1 MLPKTTAFFSTTLL
15 AIGCL
20 TLFSC
25 GGQTTSNDSGLI
37 FCQTNDDCPTGMFC
51 DDGVC
56 SQLEDGGPDID
67 GGDDAGDG
75 GPDADGGDL
84 TDNGPGQPDIET
96 EPVALEFGNGRIGVK
111 VERLLVARN
120 AGDADLTLLSL
131 SLESGTSDE
140 FEVHPEGSLNVTL
153 APGEEYEILVDYT
166 PTDGLADQGALLV
179 SSNDPDEALL
189 RVPLSSSYK
198 GSSEITL
205 VEDPAE
211 AGPQLAEIDFGDV
224 PLGASAQRTVYLK
237 NSGRANAVLSIDDA
251 RTEPPSSLYFSVQ
264 VFPDLPAYLSPDQ
277 GPCSGDPDCEGNAVC
292 TSGACV
298 DPAGHVQGV
307 VTLTLRFTPDQ
318 AGDVTEALIVS
329 NDEDDAGGDGDER
342 PLVVPLV
349 GRGILPVLQVEPNPI
364 DFDQWYVG
372 QQAEQ
377 TVTLRNIGMQQLMID
392 SLSLESGDPF
402 TLDSGGQ
409 SSWTLQPDGQV
420 QVTIGYAPQTPGAF
434 QDSFIVTSND
444 PQSPARVDVLASA
457 VMAPAI
463 EMLPAQIDFGE
474 IQLTQIATASVQV
487 NNTGG
492 SDLVVSDIRLSS
504 GSSDA
509 FSVLQSVL
517 PAIGPGQSRSI
528 NLVYHP
534 TSPVGT
540 DSGTIEIES
549 NDPATPVA
557 TLGLSGLGTDPAVV
571 AEPAAVDFGPI
582 YLGFEAGPA
591 TVTIR
596 NAGFGTLTISAV
608 GLASG
613 TEPDFSLR
621 NLPALP
627 ADLSAGESV
636 TVDLY
641 YTPLGTGLRSSTIQ
655 VLSSDQDNPLLSIPI
670 AGSGSDC
677 PAGYWDIDGD
687 PGNGCE
693 YACDLSNGGV
703 EGCDGEDNDCDAQTD
718 EDLASRTCSVANQW
732 GTCNGQEICDGS
744 NGWVGCDARTPAAEI
759 CDTIDNNCSGFTDA
773 DDGTLF
779 LPLCEMQAGA
789 CAGAAHRDDLCVDGA
804 WNPCQAIDYLANS
817 TDYATSEACDGIDN
831 NCDGATDEELTT
843 RSCYQINNWGSCSG
857 TENCSG
863 SAGWTGCD
871 APAPEQEIC
880 DTHDNNCDGLT
891 DTDDGTLLLMP
902 CDLQSGVCAGSVH
915 RAGLCVDG
923 IWQAC
928 QAVDYGPNFGV
939 EVCGN
944 SLDEDCS
951 GAAED
956 KDTDG
961 DGFLDVAC
969 GGDDCNDLDPAT
981 HPGATEIQDTRDND
995 CDTLVDEGLIPAG
1008 AVIVTEIMKDPSA
1021 ASDTYGE
1028 YLEVTNVWT
1037 NPVNLDSWTI
1047 RDDGSDGHQI
1057 DKPSGI
1063 VIAPGQSAV
1072 LCRNDNASLNG
1083 GVVCDYDY
1091 DDFILGQTSG
1101 AGDEVVL
1108 ELDGVEIDRVDYLT
1122 DSWPDTA
1129 GHSMNLDPAAYDPA
1143 ANDLV
1148 ANWCNTPT
1156 SDAYKLPGGD
1166 WGTPGDFN
1174 PTCSGD
1180 LAVLAVNPVS
1190 GIDAGGETI
1199 TIVGSGFSGT
1209 NAVKIGTLDCAAY
1222 AVVDDTHVSCTTP
1235 AQASGDYD
1243 LTVVKGVNSKTLTA
1257 GYRYTAEAQAPGIDW
1272 CVLQYPVALS
1282 VAAGAPTPLIFGR
1295 VYKAGVTEP
1304 AGPPAG
1310 ITAQVGYGAQ
1320 ASDPRTT
1327 PGWSWL
1333 DAVWNPSCPDCGN
1346 DDEFMRSLTVEL
1358 PGNYSYAYR
1367 FSEDGG
1373 YTFIYADLPPGTTDG
1388 FSTGALGALDVQ

>member
-1 MLPKTTAFFSTTLL
+1 MHSKTAAFFSVTLPAIACL
-15 AIGCL
+15 AF
-20 TLFSC
+20 FSC
-25 GGQTTSNDSGLI
+25 GGQGTFHDSGVI
-37 FCQTNDDCPTGMFC
+37 VCQTNDTCPAGMFC
-51 DDGVC
+51 NDGVC
-56 SQLEDGGPDID
+56 AHLEDGEPVSD
-67 GGDDAGDG
+67 GGDG
-75 GPDADGGDL
+75 GSDADGGDGGDV
-84 TDNGPGQPDIET
+84 TDSGPGQPDIET
-96 EPVALEFGNGRIGVK
+96 DPIALEFGNGRIGVK

-120 AGDADLTLLSL
+120 VGDADLTLLSL
-131 SLESGTSDE
+131 ALEAGTSTE
-140 FEVHPEGSLNVTL
+140 FNVHPIGTLNITL
-153 APGEEYEILVDYT
+153 IPGEEYEILVSYT
-166 PTDGLADQGALLV
+166 PVDGLADQGALLV

-205 VEDPAE
+205 TDDPAE

-224 PLGASAQRTVYLK
+224 PLGASSQRTVYLK
-237 NSGRANAVLSIDDA
+237 NTGRANAVLAIDDA
-251 RTEPPSSLYFSVQ
+251 RTEPPSSLYFSVE
-264 VFPDLPAYLSPDQ
+264 VFPDLPAYLSPDP
-277 GPCSGDPDCEGNAVC
+277 GPCADDPDCEDNAVC
-292 TSGACV
+292 NSGACV
-298 DPAGHVQGV
+298 DQTGHVQGV
-307 VTLTLRFTPDQ
+307 VTLTLRFSPGA
-318 AGDVTEALIVS
+318 AGSVAEALIVT

-349 GRGILPVLQVEPNPI
+349 GRGILPTLEVEPNPI
-364 DFDQWYVG
+364 DFNGWFVG

-377 TVTLRNIGMQQLMID
+377 TVRLHNIGQQDLMID
-392 SLSLESGDPF
+392 SLALESGAPF

-409 SSWTLQPDGQV
+409 SSWTLAPDAET
-420 QVTIGYAPQTPGAF
+420 QVTVGYAPLAPGAF
-434 QDSFIVTSND
+434 QDTLIVTSND
-444 PQSPARVDVLASA
+444 PESPARVDVLASA
-457 VMAPAI
+457 VTAPAI
-463 EMLPAQIDFGE
+463 SAVPAQIDFGE
-474 IQLTQIATASVQV
+474 VQLSQIATIDVQIA
-487 NNTGG
+487 NNGG
-492 SDLVVSDIRLSS
+492 SDLVVSDIRLAS

-509 FSVLQSVL
+509 FSVLQSLL
-517 PAIGPGQSRSI
+517 PAIAPGQSRTLNVI
-528 NLVYHP
+528 YYP
-534 TSPVGT
+534 TPPVGA
-540 DSGTIEIES
+540 DGGTIEIES

-557 TLGLSGLGTDPAVV
+557 TVGLSGLGTDPAVV

-591 TVTIR
+591 TVSVR
-596 NAGFGTLTISAV
+596 NAGFGTLTISAI

-636 TVDLY
+636 TADLY

-655 VLSSDQDNPLLSIPI
+655 VLNSDQDNPLLSIPI
-670 AGSGSDC
+670 AGTGSDC
-677 PAGYWDIDGD
+677 PAGHWDIDGD

-693 YACDLSNGGV
+693 YACDLSHGGV
-703 EGCDGEDNDCDAQTD
+703 EDCDGEDNDCDAQTD

-744 NGWVGCDARTPAAEI
+744 NGWVGCDASTPAEEI

-773 DDGTLF
+773 GDGTLF
-779 LPLCEMQAGA
+779 LPPCEMQAGA
-789 CAGAAHRDDLCVDGA
+789 CAGAGHRASLCINGI
-804 WNPCQAIDYLANS
+804 WNPCETIDYLANNE
-817 TDYATSEACDGIDN
+817 DYGNEDCDAIDN
-831 NCDGATDEELTT
+831 NCDGATDEGLTT
-843 RSCYQINNWGSCSG
+843 RSCYQTNNWGSCPG
-857 TENCSG
+857 TETCSG

-880 DTHDNNCDGLT
+880 DTYDNNCDGLT
-891 DTDDGTLLLMP
+891 DTDDGTLLLAH
-902 CDLQSGVCAGSVH
+902 CDLQAGVCAGAVH
-915 RAGLCVDG
+915 RAGLCVTG
-923 IWQAC
+923 SWQPC

-951 GAAED
+951 GAAGD

-961 DGFLDVAC
+961 DGFLDVVC

-1021 ASDTYGE
+1021 VSDTYGE
-1028 YLEVTNVWT
+1028 YLELTNVWSS
-1037 NPVNLDSWTI
+1037 PVNLDSWTI
-1047 RDDGSDGHQI
+1047 RDDDTDGHQI
-1057 DKPSGI
+1057 VKPSGI
-1063 VIAPGQSAV
+1063 VIGPGRSAV

-1091 DDFILGQTSG
+1091 DDFALGQTSG

-1108 ELDGVEIDRVDYLT
+1108 ELNGVEIDRVVYLT
-1122 DSWPDTA
+1122 DSWPSTA
-1129 GHSMNLDPAAYDPA
+1129 GHSMNLDPAAYDSG

-1166 WGTPGDFN
+1166 WGTPGEFN

-1180 LAVLAVNPVS
+1180 LAVLAVDPVS
-1190 GIDAGGETI
+1190 GIDAGGETV
-1199 TIVGSGFSGT
+1199 TIIGSGFTGA
-1209 NAVKIGTLDCAAY
+1209 NAVKIGVLDCAAY
-1222 AVVDDTHVSCTTP
+1222 TVIDDTHISCTTP
-1235 AQASGDYD
+1235 AQPAGDYD
-1243 LTVVKGVNSKTLTA
+1243 LTVVKGVNSKTLSA
-1257 GYRYTAEAQAPGIDW
+1257 GYRYTSEAQAPDIDW
-1272 CVLQYPVALS
+1272 CVLQFPAALS
-1282 VAAGAPTPLIFGR
+1282 ATAGAPTPLIFGR

-1327 PGWSWL
+1327 PGWAWF

-1346 DDEFMRSLTVEL
+1346 DDEFMRSLTVDL
-1358 PGNYSYAYR
+1358 PGSYSYAYR

-1373 YTFIYADLPPGTTDG
+1373 YTFVYADLLPGTTDG
-1388 FSTGALGALDVQ
+1388 FSTAELGALDVH